1 MMPSES
7 SKIRVLLVDDHA
19 ILREGIKA
27 LLEKREN
34 IEVVAEAANGREAIP
49 KAIEACPD
57 IVVLDV
63 SMPLMDGL
71 EATRQ
76 MKRDNP
82 DIKILVLTMHDSE
95 EYFFQLLRAGASG
108 YVTKRTI
115 SRELVSA
122 IEAVYRG
129 ESFFCPSMA
138 KHLLS
143 DYLRLDKNA
152 DHTEREELTPRE
164 REVVKLIAEG
174 YTNQQIANLLHR
186 SVKTIESHRSN
197 ILRKLNIHD
206 SIELVKYAVRKKL
219 IEL

>member
-1 MMPSES
+1 MQ
-7 SKIRVLLVDDHA
+7 KIRVLLVDDHA
-19 ILREGIKA
+19 ILREGIKS
-27 LLEKREN
+27 LLGKWDN
-34 IEVVAEAANGREAIP
+34 IEIVAEATNGREAVTRV
-49 KAIEACPD
+49 AQFHPD
-57 IVVLDV
+57 VVVLDI

-76 MKRDNP
+76 IKRESP
-82 DIKILVLTMHDSE
+82 DTKILVLTMYDDE
-95 EYFFQLLRAGASG
+95 EYFFQLIRAGASG
-108 YVTKRTI
+108 YITKRSA

-122 IEAVYRG
+122 IEAVFKG
-129 ESFFCPSMA
+129 EVFFCPSIA

-152 DHTEREELTPRE
+152 DHVEQEQLTPRE

-174 YTNQQIANLLHR
+174 HTNQQIADLLHR
-186 SVKTIESHRSN
+186 SVKTIESHRAN

-219 IEL
+219 IEI